1 MTMLMMALPCASLS
15 LSLSC
20 VLSHSLYRSRFAS
33 AGSLPLLDDRPAA
46 PSFGTRRSVVTSL
59 IDFLREKKRRCKLGE
74 PSMALRTCVGLA
86 TGDDGPDAGDDDPE
100 DADDDDDDDDNDDG
114 ANTDGDDDDDA
125 TAPAPNAAAAAAAV
139 ACSALTERVRFRFG
153 FVISRSSVRLNGLAS
168 CVRVCARSVLTA
180 FSGDDERSVLLGG
193 DAGRPTAFVVAV
205 VVALVLVCEMRIV
218 VPPAVDSDDAVVVV
232 VWHTSKHAS
241 TPRICHGSIT
251 RGASERERAYFV
263 RPIGGS

>member
-1 MTMLMMALPCASLS
+1 MPYDRMTMLMMALPCASLGS
-15 LSLSC
+15 
-20 VLSHSLYRSRFAS
+20 S

-46 PSFGTRRSVVTSL
+46 PSFGTRRSAVTSL

-86 TGDDGPDAGDDDPE
+86 TGDDGPDAGDDDPD
-100 DADDDDDDDDNDDG
+100 DADDDDDDDG

-153 FVISRSSVRLNGLAS
+153 FVISRRSLRLNGLAS

-232 VWHTSKHAS
+232 VVVWHTSKHAS
-241 TPRICHGSIT
+241 TP
-251 RGASERERAYFV
+251 
-263 RPIGGS
+263 